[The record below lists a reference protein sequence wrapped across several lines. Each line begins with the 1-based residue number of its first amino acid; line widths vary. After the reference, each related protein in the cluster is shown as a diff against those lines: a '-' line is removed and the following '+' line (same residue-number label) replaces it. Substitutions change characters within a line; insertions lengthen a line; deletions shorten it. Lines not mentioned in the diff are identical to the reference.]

1 MTTAREYLQKRI
13 RSKGDLQSAIG
24 WLRDNEVGWDTE
36 LSTAQFND
44 MKSKLNAY
52 GKATARSSL

>member
-1 MTTAREYLQKRI
+1 MTTAREYMQKRI
-13 RSKGDLQSAIG
+13 RSKGELKRALE
-24 WLRDNEVGWDTE
+24 WMRDNSAGWDTE